1 MGRRGGKEEEE
12 RGKRG
17 GVSLFLPFLFPFF
30 SPFKPFYKRR
40 KNDLE

>member
-12 RGKRG
+12 RGNRG
-17 GVSLFLPFLFPFF
+17 GVSLFLPFLFPSF
-30 SPFKPFYKRR
+30 SLFKPFYKRR